1 MQRVLSRHCA
11 LGLTVLLGLAAC
23 GGGGSDGV
31 ATPSPAPPVSPPTTP
46 PVVSTS
52 VHVDGA
58 VQKGPFLV
66 GSTVLINRRDERG
79 RSTSAT
85 ILSEIEDS
93 IGSFEF
99 ETNDPGLVQIVA
111 TGYYFSELT
120 GQVSSSTLTL
130 RAILKV
136 DNQPGQKAYVNI
148 MTHLIN
154 DRVLALL
161 AGGQIGID
169 EAIAQAES
177 ELVTAFHDAL
187 PVTNLEGFSGLS
199 VYNTGTSQAA
209 AAGNTYLLAL
219 STGFYKYAETKAL
232 QFGTSTDAEL
242 TLILNRISDDLE
254 DDGRLATPNFIH
266 EFTTALRSLSPDT
279 IAANLRNRA
288 IVDYPAGLNVP
299 DISVFLNLCAGTFD
313 CAWRSAAPMPQE
325 TESHA
330 TAVHDGKIYVFGGN
344 TSADD
349 HCAGGPCIPFD
360 NSYQDAFEYD
370 PVANVWRPRAP
381 IPVGMSRLD
390 AHTIGDTIYVV
401 AEWAVNGDSK
411 GMSNRLFAYDP
422 VADHWTE
429 KKPRPIYRD
438 GFVSAAVNGKLYVIG
453 GSGRPDNG
461 PPSNDFM
468 ETRELKAAVEI
479 YDPDSDSW
487 SFGRPSPSPSHLSTI
502 CELNGSIYVLGGWV
516 GATWEPSIT
525 AYDVAA
531 DQWSVKSPLP
541 TQIARRGCVA
551 ANGDAYLIGGQDLS
565 SSSGGLSDRV
575 DAYDPL
581 VETWATAT
589 RLPTARYSAGTEVV
603 GSEVFVL
610 GGRMSNSKITDVT
623 EVLDLAKLGDD
634 AIP

>member
-1 MQRVLSRHCA
+1 
-11 LGLTVLLGLAAC
+11 
-23 GGGGSDGV
+23 
-31 ATPSPAPPVSPPTTP
+31 
-46 PVVSTS
+46 
-52 VHVDGA
+52 
-58 VQKGPFLV
+58 
-66 GSTVLINRRDERG
+66 
-79 RSTSAT
+79 
-85 ILSEIEDS
+85 
-93 IGSFEF
+93 
-99 ETNDPGLVQIVA
+99 
-111 TGYYFSELT
+111 
-120 GQVSSSTLTL
+120 
-130 RAILKV
+130 
-136 DNQPGQKAYVNI
+136 
-148 MTHLIN
+148 
-154 DRVLALL
+154 
-161 AGGQIGID
+161 
-169 EAIAQAES
+169 
-177 ELVTAFHDAL
+177 
-187 PVTNLEGFSGLS
+187 
-199 VYNTGTSQAA
+199 
-209 AAGNTYLLAL
+209 
-219 STGFYKYAETKAL
+219 
-232 QFGTSTDAEL
+232 
-242 TLILNRISDDLE
+242 
-254 DDGRLATPNFIH
+254 
-266 EFTTALRSLSPDT
+266 
-279 IAANLRNRA
+279 
-288 IVDYPAGLNVP
+288 
-299 DISVFLNLCAGTFD
+299 
-313 CAWRSAAPMPQE
+313 
-325 TESHA
+325 
-330 TAVHDGKIYVFGGN
+330 
-344 TSADD
+344 
-349 HCAGGPCIPFD
+349 
-360 NSYQDAFEYD
+360 
-370 PVANVWRPRAP
+370 
-381 IPVGMSRLD
+381 MSRLD

-422 VADHWTE
+422 VGDHWTE